1 MRRTDKEI
9 TERVLMSEIINKAQ
23 VCRLGL
29 AMGNTPYVLPVSFGY
44 DGQAIYF
51 HTAPEGRK
59 ITFLAA
65 NPQVCVEFEHGVEVV
80 RHDSTPCQW
89 TFSFQSVIGY
99 GTVVELTTATEKI
112 DGLNHIMRHYS
123 GRAWLIS
130 AEDVQNIRV
139 WRIAIESLTGKQSKD
154 KTETRWLA

>member
-80 RHDSTPCQW
+80 RHDSNP
-89 TFSFQSVIGY
+89 
-99 GTVVELTTATEKI
+99 
-112 DGLNHIMRHYS
+112 
-123 GRAWLIS
+123 
-130 AEDVQNIRV
+130 
-139 WRIAIESLTGKQSKD
+139 
-154 KTETRWLA
+154 

>member
-9 TERVLMSEIINKAQ
+9 TERALIAQIINNAQ

-29 AMGNTPYVLPVSFGY
+29 AMGNTPYILPVSFGF
-44 DGQAIYF
+44 DGAAIFF
-51 HTAPEGRK
+51 HTAQEGQK

-65 NPQVCVEFEHGVEVV
+65 NNWVCFEFEHGVKVI
-80 RHDSTPCQW
+80 RHDSTPCKW

-99 GTVVELTTATEKI
+99 GTVVELTTATDKI

-123 GRAWLIS
+123 GRAWPIT
-130 AEDVQNIRV
+130 APEVEDIRV

-154 KTETRWLA
+154 KADTRWVA